1 MYFFTP
7 EEAARFTYPNAFE
20 IGTAGRNVFRNPA
33 FFETDASLVKRFA
46 ITERHQVQFR
56 AEAYNLFN
64 HPNFGFTSSNL
75 NLNNPATFGKF
86 SQTIGTQTSSGS
98 ARTLQ
103 LALRYEF

>member
-1 MYFFTP
+1 MLCFAKTLRVLSCTLY
-7 EEAARFTYPNAFE
+7 
-20 IGTAGRNVFRNPA
+20 
-33 FFETDASLVKRFA
+33 ETDASLVKRFA

-98 ARTLQ
+98 TRTLQ
-103 LALRYEF
+103 LAPDCAQNGFNDTEFGTRLD